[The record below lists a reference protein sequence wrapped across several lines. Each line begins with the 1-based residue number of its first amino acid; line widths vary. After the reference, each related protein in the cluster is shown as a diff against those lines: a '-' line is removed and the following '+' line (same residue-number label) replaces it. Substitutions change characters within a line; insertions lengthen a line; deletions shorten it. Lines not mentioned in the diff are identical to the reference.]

1 MSKESRQAYM
11 LRKKQAEL
19 EKQQQLSQEI
29 EQKLAAANNRLKETE
44 ERYAALKKQ
53 EEFLQCMLRYR
64 ENNHLLKL

>member
-29 EQKLAAANNRLKETE
+29 EQNLAAANNRLKETE

-53 EEFLQCMLRYR
+53 EEFLQC
-64 ENNHLLKL
+64 LLKYKRNDHL

>member
-1 MSKESRQAYM
+1 M

-53 EEFLQCMLRYR
+53 EEFLQCMMRYKGDEPNFR
-64 ENNHLLKL
+64 KVIQNSCHK